1 MEVNGIINMLEDMK
15 KSEEKLKKAKIMQ
28 ENKKRIFYITLE
40 TVAGNQVKLELSE
53 EFSVN
58 LLKFVVEQATK
69 DYEKKIEELKKM
81 GVSVTNVF
89 EKEKIENKIKKYKK
103 ELDDLW
109 GRGLFTR
116 GEEVQKYIE
125 ELESELKEL

>member
-28 ENKKRIFYITLE
+28 ENEKRIFYITLE

-58 LLKFVVEQATK
+58 LLKFVVKQATK

-89 EKEKIENKIKKYKK
+89 EK
-103 ELDDLW
+103 
-109 GRGLFTR
+109 
-116 GEEVQKYIE
+116 
-125 ELESELKEL
+125 